1 MLYLPSVLI
10 ASDTSKASINL
21 DYTYQVVSP
30 RAPSAH
36 GIIDYTYKTGI
47 AVRIKL
53 MSFSKTGM
61 KAWKEN
67 KRKIW

>member
-21 DYTYQVVSP
+21 DYTY
-30 RAPSAH
+30 
-36 GIIDYTYKTGI
+36 KTGI
-47 AVRIKL
+47 AVCIKL
-53 MSFSKTGM
+53 MSFLKIEM

-67 KRKIW
+67 NRKIWK